1 MRASTVCLLGLALL
15 ACCPLAARAQNCGC
29 EAHAAPSC
37 CGHTGYCRHHC
48 HHACHHGHHGWRH
61 GRNFFPE
68 VPPAGPVT
76 DVVPTGR
83 MLVPVTYT
91 TDIRR
96 VAIADDV
103 RYVRLS
109 DSDVRLRSERSCD
122 TSTERL
128 DVLEGQVQRLT
139 KRVDTLQ
146 DTLSDHYNILRAI
159 KAKLDGVPAPV
170 PGPMP
175 EER

>member
-1 MRASTVCLLGLALL
+1 M
-15 ACCPLAARAQNCGC
+15 
-29 EAHAAPSC
+29 
-37 CGHTGYCRHHC
+37 
-48 HHACHHGHHGWRH
+48 
-61 GRNFFPE
+61 
-68 VPPAGPVT
+68 T

-109 DSDVRLRSERSCD
+109 DADVRLRSERSCD

-159 KAKLDGVPAPV
+159 KAKLDGMPPPV
-170 PGPMP
+170 ISPMP